1 MIVLIVDD
9 DSDIRELLRLRVE
22 REGYQVLEAE
32 NGKDAELIQKRT
44 PADTLICDLIMP
56 VKEGIETI
64 SLFRRLFPDVGIIA
78 ISGGGN
84 IGPDSYLAVAKRL
97 GAWKIFTKPL
107 DFALLI
113 SALHEWEGMKGIT

>member
-9 DSDIRELLRLRVE
+9 DPDIRELLRSSIE

-32 NGKDAELIQKRT
+32 NGKDAELIQVST
-44 PADTLICDLIMP
+44 PADLLICDLIMP

-64 SLFRRLFPDVGIIA
+64 SLFRRDFPNVGIIA

-84 IGPDSYLAVAKRL
+84 IGPIHILLLPNNWESGKYSVS
-97 GAWKIFTKPL
+97 PL
-107 DFALLI
+107 I
-113 SALHEWEGMKGIT
+113 LHR

>member
-1 MIVLIVDD
+1 
-9 DSDIRELLRLRVE
+9 LRLWIE

-32 NGKDAELIQKRT
+32 NGKDAELIQVST
-44 PADTLICDLIMP
+44 PADLLICDLIMP

-64 SLFRRLFPDVGIIA
+64 SLFRRDFPNVGIIA

-84 IGPDSYLAVAKRL
+84 IGPDSYLAVAKQL
-97 GAWKIFTKPL
+97 GAWKIFSKPF

-113 SALHEWEGMKGIT
+113 AALHEWKTKQGIT